1 MQYLYTFGFR
11 PDEEALCR
19 LEQRAF
25 FSRESAKGMNYLV
38 SDVKIVPSRSPFIR
52 ERIALLLV
60 AHSFD
65 ELLVFVE
72 SFSVGERTYKVVC
85 VNDEVIGPEPKI
97 GHRKRREMEITVGSL
112 IDGEVDLVEPEVELA
127 IAKIG
132 NTYYFGELERGE
144 AVWLSHI
151 ERPVPYS
158 TALSTK
164 HARALV
170 NITAPELE
178 GVRIVDPCCG
188 VGTVVIE
195 ALSMGANILGRDMNW
210 FVTSGSRQNID
221 HFGYEG
227 VIELGPI
234 EAITDTFDA
243 AIIDMP
249 YNVFT
254 HSSDVDKQS
263 IIASARRI
271 AERVVF
277 VSSEDL
283 REAIEAEH
291 FTITDDCRIQKHQFV
306 RNVYVCH

>member
-11 PDEEALCR
+11 PEEEQLCR

-25 FSRESAKGMNYLV
+25 FSRDSATSNYLI
-38 SDVKIVPSRSPFIR
+38 SDVLVEPNRSPFIR
-52 ERIALLLV
+52 ERITLSFV

-65 ELLVFVE
+65 ELLVFAE
-72 SFSVGERTYKVVC
+72 DFSAEGRSYKVVC
-85 VNDEVIGPEPKI
+85 INDDVIGIESKM
-97 GHRKRREMEITVGSL
+97 GLRKRRDIEIAVGSL
-112 IDGEVDLVEPEVELA
+112 IEGEVDLQNPKVEFAV
-127 IAKIG
+127 AKVG

-144 AVWLSHI
+144 AVWLQHI
-151 ERPVPYS
+151 DRPVPYS

-170 NITAPELE
+170 NITAPILD

-210 FVTSGSRQNID
+210 FVTSGSRQNIE

-227 VIELGPI
+227 LIELGPI
-234 EAITDTFDA
+234 EAITNTFDA

-271 AERVVF
+271 AKRVVF
-277 VSSEDL
+277 VSSENL
-283 REAIEAEH
+283 YEN
-291 FTITDDCRIQKHQFV
+291 ITDEGFNIIDECIIKKHQFV
-306 RNVYVCH
+306 RNVYVCE

>member
-11 PDEEALCR
+11 PDEQELCR

-25 FSRESAKGMNYLV
+25 FSRDSEASNYLI
-38 SDVKIVPSRSPFIR
+38 SDVAVEPKRSPFIR
-52 ERIALLLV
+52 ERVALVFV

-65 ELLVFVE
+65 ELLLFAE
-72 SFSVGERTYKVVC
+72 RFSTAGRTYKVVSI
-85 VNDEVIGPEPKI
+85 NDDAIGSEPKL
-97 GHRKRREMEITVGSL
+97 GLRKRREMEIAVGGL
-112 IDGEVDLVEPEVELA
+112 MDGEVDLLTPEVEFA
-127 IAKIG
+127 IAQVG
-132 NTYYFGELERGE
+132 TTFYFGELVRGE
-144 AVWLSHI
+144 AVWLQHI

-170 NITAPELE
+170 NITAPVLDD
-178 GVRIVDPCCG
+178 VRIVDPCCG

-210 FVTSGSRQNID
+210 FVTSGSRQNIE
-221 HFGYEG
+221 HFGYDG

-234 EAITDTFDA
+234 EAMTETFDA

-263 IIASARRI
+263 IINSARRI
-271 AERVVF
+271 ARRVVF

-283 REAIEAEH
+283 REGIEQAT
-291 FTITDDCRIQKHQFV
+291 FTIVDECRIKKHKFV
-306 RNVYVCH
+306 RNVYVCE

>member
-11 PDEEALCR
+11 PDEQELCR

-25 FSRESAKGMNYLV
+25 FLRHSEASNYLI
-38 SDVKIVPSRSPFIR
+38 SDVAVEPKRSPFIR
-52 ERIALLLV
+52 EQVALVFV

-65 ELLVFVE
+65 ELLLFAE
-72 SFSVGERTYKVVC
+72 RFSTAGRTYKVVSI
-85 VNDEVIGPEPKI
+85 NDDAIGLEPKL
-97 GHRKRREMEITVGSL
+97 GLRKRREMEIAVGGL
-112 IDGEVDLVEPEVELA
+112 LDGEVDLITPEVEFA
-127 IAKIG
+127 IAKVG
-132 NTYYFGELERGE
+132 TTFYFGELVRGE
-144 AVWLSHI
+144 AVWLQHI

-170 NITAPELE
+170 NITAPVLDDI
-178 GVRIVDPCCG
+178 RIVDPCCG

-210 FVTSGSRQNID
+210 FVTSGSRQNIE
-221 HFGYEG
+221 HFGYNG

-234 EAITDTFDA
+234 EAITETFDA

-263 IIASARRI
+263 IINSARRI
-271 AERVVF
+271 ASRVVF
-277 VSSEDL
+277 VSSENL
-283 REAIEAEH
+283 REGIEQAT
-291 FTITDDCRIQKHQFV
+291 FTIVDECRIKKQKFV
-306 RNVYVCH
+306 RNVYVCE

>member
-11 PDEEALCR
+11 PEEEQLCK
-19 LEQRAF
+19 LEQRAI
-25 FSRESAKGMNYLV
+25 FSRDSTSNYLI
-38 SDVKIVPSRSPFIR
+38 SDVLIEPNRSPFIR
-52 ERIALLLV
+52 ERITLSFV

-65 ELLVFVE
+65 ELLVCVE
-72 SFSVGERTYKVVC
+72 NFSVVGSYKVVC
-85 VNDEVIGPEPKI
+85 INDDMIGTERKI
-97 GHRKRREMEITVGSL
+97 GLRKRREIEITVGSL
-112 IDGEVDLVEPEVELA
+112 IEGEVDLQNPQIELA
-127 IAKIG
+127 VAKVG
-132 NTYYFGELERGE
+132 NTYYFGELKRGE
-144 AVWLSHI
+144 AVWLQHI
-151 ERPVPYS
+151 NRPVPYS

-170 NITAPELE
+170 NITAPVLE

-210 FVTSGSRQNID
+210 FVTSGSRQNIEY
-221 HFGYEG
+221 FGYEG

-234 EAITDTFDA
+234 EAITSSFDA

-271 AERVVF
+271 AKRVVF
-277 VSSEDL
+277 VSSENLYEDISGQ
-283 REAIEAEH
+283 RFNI
-291 FTITDDCRIQKHQFV
+291 IDQCIIKKHQFV
-306 RNVYVCH
+306 RNVYVCE